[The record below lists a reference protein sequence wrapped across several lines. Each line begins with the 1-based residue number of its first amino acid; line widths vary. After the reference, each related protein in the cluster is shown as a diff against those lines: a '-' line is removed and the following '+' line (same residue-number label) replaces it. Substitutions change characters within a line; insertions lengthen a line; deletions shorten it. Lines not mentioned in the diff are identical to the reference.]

1 MDSFLAAGAESQG
14 QGHSGE
20 DAGRNTDLGNMLSP
34 PLHIGIPKNK
44 STSNL
49 VHIIPDNSEKARI
62 RMSFDAGAAA
72 AQFDDISR

>member
-1 MDSFLAAGAESQG
+1 
-14 QGHSGE
+14 
-20 DAGRNTDLGNMLSP
+20 MLSP

-49 VHIIPDNSEKARI
+49 NYGPTDHTDKARI

-72 AQFDDISR
+72 SSFDDISR